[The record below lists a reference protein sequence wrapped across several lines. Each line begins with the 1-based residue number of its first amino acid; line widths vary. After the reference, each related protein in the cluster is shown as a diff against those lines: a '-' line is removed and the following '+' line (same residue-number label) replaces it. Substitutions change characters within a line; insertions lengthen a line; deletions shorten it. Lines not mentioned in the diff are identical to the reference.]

1 MVGDIG
7 REGKGFRRPGVD
19 SRINSNR
26 RSATLAG
33 RSIDDEGLE
42 IQNEDIAGLV
52 LTFTDKTTEVS
63 GTVMDIRNQPDPGAL
78 VVVLP
83 ADTQAWRQ
91 SVVTPRRV
99 RSVRTGAGG
108 TFLFRDLPPGE
119 YFLGAVS
126 DAAVSNWSD
135 TRTLDAI
142 SRVSIRISVTCVC
155 ALVFNRLN
163 LSVVAS

>member
-1 MVGDIG
+1 V
-7 REGKGFRRPGVD
+7 
-19 SRINSNR
+19 
-26 RSATLAG
+26 
-33 RSIDDEGLE
+33 
-42 IQNEDIAGLV
+42 
-52 LTFTDKTTEVS
+52 
-63 GTVMDIRNQPDPGAL
+63 DIRNQPDPGAL

-142 SRVSIRISVTCVC
+142 SRVSIRISVTDGSTTTQ
-155 ALVFNRLN
+155 RLTT
-163 LSVVAS
+163 ATIR